1 MAFVKPPDKSQ
12 VEEVKAAQKK
22 HGAFL
27 VGSASVYITDLCA
40 PKCLDL
46 SQVQI
51 SNEEK
56 MCLKNCVRGLH
67 GVTESTLMF
76 FRDFERQA
84 KTKQTELLRE
94 LDEETRIE
102 KEKNS

>member
-1 MAFVKPPDKSQ
+1 
-12 VEEVKAAQKK
+12 
-22 HGAFL
+22 
-27 VGSASVYITDLCA
+27 
-40 PKCLDL
+40 
-46 SQVQI
+46 
-51 SNEEK
+51 